1 MIEVIDNFIKDTRIL
16 SDIEWDTSFWNRK
29 GFYYYWKG
37 TPANTLK
44 KRIINYIWS
53 RCPQQHDT
61 IAYEYWTHKIY
72 DKGIGVHKK
81 KLPPHR
87 DTDEQTYLR
96 KHVTTLYPNYGCVY
110 YPVENDIEGGNL
122 VIHHTNGET
131 MEIEPK
137 KNRLVWFPS
146 GELDHEIQPVTKG
159 TRYSLAINTWNYENY
174 TMSMGLANLE

>member
-1 MIEVIDNFIKDTRIL
+1 M
-16 SDIEWDTSFWNRK
+16 
-29 GFYYYWKG
+29 
-37 TPANTLK
+37 
-44 KRIINYIWS
+44 
-53 RCPQQHDT
+53 
-61 IAYEYWTHKIY
+61 
-72 DKGIGVHKK
+72 GVNNPRTKFVGKHSKK

-96 KHVTTLYPNYGCVY
+96 DHVTTLYPNYGCVY